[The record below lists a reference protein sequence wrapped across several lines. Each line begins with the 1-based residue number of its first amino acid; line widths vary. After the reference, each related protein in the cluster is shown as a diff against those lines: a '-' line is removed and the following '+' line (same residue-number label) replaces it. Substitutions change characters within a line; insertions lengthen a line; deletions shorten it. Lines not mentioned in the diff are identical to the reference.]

1 MATVIP
7 ATGQMV
13 SMGRIGSALG
23 LYTSGSIPTASLKLN
38 GTLGI
43 NRGRN
48 TSAPGNNIASG
59 SQTKESLSFGGLSGS
74 GVY

>member
-7 ATGQMV
+7 ATGTMV

-23 LYTSGSIPTASLKLN
+23 LYTSGSTPTASLSLN
-38 GTLGI
+38 ATLGA

-48 TSAPGNNIASG
+48 LSGQPNISG
-59 SQTKESLSFGGLSGS
+59 GTKTQESLSFGGLSGS

>member
-7 ATGQMV
+7 ATGTMV

-23 LYTSGSIPTASLKLN
+23 LYTSGSVPTASLFLN
-38 GTLGI
+38 ATLGA

-48 TSAPGNNIASG
+48 LSGQPNISG
-59 SQTKESLSFGGLSGS
+59 GTQTQESLTFGGLSGS

>member
-7 ATGQMV
+7 STGTMV

-23 LYTSGSIPTASLKLN
+23 LYASGSNPTASLGLN
-38 GTLGI
+38 SVLGL

-48 TSAPGNNIASG
+48 LSGQPNKTAG
-59 SQTKESLSFGGLSGS
+59 SQTIESSDFGGLSGS
-74 GVY
+74 GTY

>member
-7 ATGQMV
+7 ATGTMV

-23 LYTSGSIPTASLKLN
+23 LYTSGSYPTASLGLN
-38 GTLGI
+38 SVLGA

-48 TSAPGNNIASG
+48 TSGPGNITAG
-59 SQTKESLSFGGLSGS
+59 TLTQESLSFGGLSGS
-74 GVY
+74 GTY

>member
-7 ATGQMV
+7 ATGTMV

-23 LYTSGSIPTASLKLN
+23 LYTSGSTPTASLSLN
-38 GTLGI
+38 ATLGA

-48 TSAPGNNIASG
+48 LSGQPNISG
-59 SQTKESLSFGGLSGS
+59 GTITQESLSFGGLSGS

>member
-38 GTLGI
+38 GTLGA
-43 NRGRN
+43 NRNRSLSGV
-48 TSAPGNNIASG
+48 SAITTG
-59 SQTKESLSFGGLSGS
+59 SQTQESLNFGALSGS
-74 GVY
+74 GTY